1 MRCGELV
8 GLLGANNAGKS
19 TLINVIS
26 GTVPI
31 MSGRLMFDGAD
42 ISKTSA
48 QDRVELG
55 LVQVPEGRLVFPQMS
70 VRENLLLGGYNR
82 KARPDRSANM
92 DHVVSLF
99 PRLGERLGQLAG
111 TLSGGEQ
118 QMVAV
123 ARGLMSA
130 PRILMMDEP
139 SLGLAPLVV
148 RDIFAIIR
156 RLVEEGMTIL
166 LIEQNANAALRAAHY
181 GYVMETG
188 RITMEGSGA
197 ELLSDQR
204 VRDAYLGQARTKRT
218 LIQQDRK
225 NLGDFLKEIPP
236 APHSP
241 VIIALLFFFS
251 ASFQREVRRPPP

>member
-1 MRCGELV
+1 MLEMQGVTAGYDGVPVLRDVSVNVGRGELV

-55 LVQVPEGRLVFPQMS
+55 LVQVPEGRLVFPQLS

-118 QMVAV
+118 QMVAIG
-123 ARGLMSA
+123 RGLMA
-130 PRILMMDEP
+130 GARVLMLDEP
-139 SLGLAPLVV
+139 SLGLSPLFVQF
-148 RDIFAIIR
+148 IFEIIDK
-156 RLVEEGMTIL
+156 LHAEGMTIL
-166 LIEQNANAALRAAHY
+166 LVEQNLSLTVRHADRCYVLERGVVAVEGASAAVAEDPRTRA
-181 GYVMETG
+181 
-188 RITMEGSGA
+188 
-197 ELLSDQR
+197 
-204 VRDAYLGQARTKRT
+204 AYLGM
-218 LIQQDRK
+218 
-225 NLGDFLKEIPP
+225 
-236 APHSP
+236 
-241 VIIALLFFFS
+241 
-251 ASFQREVRRPPP
+251 